1 LIRAARSSTWTT
13 NIENADRLM
22 RAEMDKIV
30 TEIEQVLS
38 LLRRH
43 L

>member
-1 LIRAARSSTWTT
+1 MR
-13 NIENADRLM
+13 RLRPM
-22 RAEMDKIV
+22 RAEMEKIV